1 MQMDMKNVKKAE
13 GEVRSSTIQEFVRQ
27 WLVANGFQGLGEGN
41 SSSHVKMK
49 YIASVSSRY
58 IELYENITGTP
69 FVKADLNQIEQR
81 IEQNI
86 INYLTLR

>member
-1 MQMDMKNVKKAE
+1 M
-13 GEVRSSTIQEFVRQ
+13 RQ
-27 WLVANGFQGLGEGN
+27 WLIANGFQGLEGQTVPHM
-41 SSSHVKMK
+41 SDE

-86 INYLTLR
+86 LNYLALR